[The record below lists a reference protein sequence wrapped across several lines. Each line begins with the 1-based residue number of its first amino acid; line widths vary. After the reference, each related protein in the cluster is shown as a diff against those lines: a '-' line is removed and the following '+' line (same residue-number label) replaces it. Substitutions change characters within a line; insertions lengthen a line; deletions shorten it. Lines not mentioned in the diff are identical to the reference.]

1 MFDYLIGNS
10 DRHQNNWAIII
21 EDDKME
27 WSPLYDNSSSLCA
40 YVLEEQI
47 ESYLG
52 KDKTRWNSLID
63 TKSRSLLCCK
73 EFDET
78 RPTHLMVMKYLKENY
93 FRETRSFVKKVVT
106 VMTEKQIYDILK
118 SYSKE
123 ELSDNKKKL
132 ISKYLLEKKQMLR
145 TVYFGE
151 EE

>member
-1 MFDYLIGNS
+1 M
-10 DRHQNNWAIII
+10 
-21 EDDKME
+21 
-27 WSPLYDNSSSLCA
+27 
-40 YVLEEQI
+40 
-47 ESYLG
+47 
-52 KDKTRWNSLID
+52 
-63 TKSRSLLCCK
+63 
-73 EFDET
+73 
-78 RPTHLMVMKYLKENY
+78 
-93 FRETRSFVKKVVT
+93 KKVVT